1 LARIKEADL
10 VGPSLKLIAEFGDPA
25 LGLEISVLAK
35 KLRGVMKPT
44 SEDLEIL
51 ANRKDDRLSQVI
63 RNLVS
68 HRTLEKT
75 GLAKYRK
82 GTAYTRGSYFLT
94 ELGRASVSIKNEGN
108 SQGHQPDAPSFVERE
123 KQ

>member
-1 LARIKEADL
+1 M
-10 VGPSLKLIAEFGDPA
+10 VGPSLKLIAEFGDPEF
-25 LGLEISVLAK
+25 GLEISVLSK
-35 KLRGVMKPT
+35 KLRSVVNPS

-94 ELGRASVSIKNEGN
+94 DLGKASVSIGNEG
-108 SQGHQPDAPSFVERE
+108 
-123 KQ
+123 KK